1 MLSTTAIFE
10 EHLQYCNF
18 CRAVLTLPIAIS
30 VSVFFLTITIGHVLK
45 NRDPSFSYLLDPYHT
60 RVSERSATLVP
71 HHSNVCVTIFVG
83 HGLYRVAHKTKLSYF
98 IHILSNNIID
108 RFS

>member
-45 NRDPSFSYLLDPYHT
+45 NRDPSFSYLL
-60 RVSERSATLVP
+60 VP
-71 HHSNVCVTIFVG
+71 IIPGFQNGQQHLFRTARMFV
-83 HGLYRVAHKTKLSYF
+83 
-98 IHILSNNIID
+98 
-108 RFS
+108 